1 MRGMTLQALLS
12 QSPRA
17 CAVTRKGDLSTSG
30 ARDAMRLA
38 ASSKSL
44 RVVGSRKSG
53 HGAYFPM
60 SSHSMTMI
68 MHMTQQPQAATSQP
82 QAAGS
87 QPQAARNVTIGCRT
101 HGVKAIGN
109 DAEANDDEANDG
121 ERGQPATG
129 GRQPAKDF
137 PLQRPRERDLS
148 GASDMMVIVVSYKS
162 HLCCSKKTNNIHT
175 HGSRY
180 RD

>member
-1 MRGMTLQALLS
+1 
-12 QSPRA
+12 
-17 CAVTRKGDLSTSG
+17 
-30 ARDAMRLA
+30 
-38 ASSKSL
+38 
-44 RVVGSRKSG
+44 
-53 HGAYFPM
+53 
-60 SSHSMTMI
+60 MI
-68 MHMTQQPQAATSQP
+68 MYMTQQPQAATSQP

-137 PLQRPRERDLS
+137 PLQRPRARDLS
-148 GASDMMVIVVSYKS
+148 GASDMMRR
-162 HLCCSKKTNNIHT
+162 L
-175 HGSRY
+175 
-180 RD
+180 

>member
-1 MRGMTLQALLS
+1 
-12 QSPRA
+12 
-17 CAVTRKGDLSTSG
+17 
-30 ARDAMRLA
+30 
-38 ASSKSL
+38 
-44 RVVGSRKSG
+44 
-53 HGAYFPM
+53 
-60 SSHSMTMI
+60 MTMI
-68 MHMTQQPQAATSQP
+68 MYMTQQPQAATSQP

-162 HLCCSKKTNNIHT
+162 HLCCSKKRIYTYT
-175 HGSRY
+175 RE
-180 RD
+180 